1 MMAPARCAL
10 ALALVAA
17 AQALAAPRS
26 RRAALRMSIAPS
38 DVVVMMNGLP
48 GKMGYSCAEA
58 CVARGMTLA
67 DVALTGEPF
76 AGTPTDDRIPKV
88 DLVAGGSDEAE
99 KRGAALA
106 AQCKKD
112 GKEVA
117 AVPLELRATV
127 TQKLGDEEHV

>member
-1 MMAPARCAL
+1 
-10 ALALVAA
+10 
-17 AQALAAPRS
+17 
-26 RRAALRMSIAPS
+26 
-38 DVVVMMNGLP
+38 MNGLP

-99 KRGAALA
+99 KRGAARAWAAATRARARAQRAGAIYAYKMSYFATASLQERCTVAVYSSLA
-106 AQCKKD
+106 FNFW
-112 GKEVA
+112 EVS
-117 AVPLELRATV
+117 
-127 TQKLGDEEHV
+127 